1 MAKLFQILGV
11 LAVLGIGAGGMA
23 GAMLVKD
30 RLRVEIYP
38 DAPKDDG
45 LAIVRDDLKTMQADL
60 QALTQVVG
68 EQLGQ
73 VGQALGKQ
81 DESATS
87 GQQAVLAAIASLE
100 RAVAGQGKRLD
111 QFEERIA
118 ALAVRAPAESTPAP
132 AIASEPVAEAP
143 KVESPVVETPKP
155 EAQPEAVQPSGN
167 PATEPKAAKKGGFGF
182 ALPSRTFRFDQ
193 AQNYEIVADLSR
205 VGFDAKSTLHDFSGV
220 TSKVAG
226 TFTAN
231 FADPKGAWTGSIA
244 CEAASLVTGVD
255 GRDEAMREHL
265 DTPNHKE
272 IRFAIESFTPSENGI
287 DAAKM
292 TCEGTVQGTM
302 TIRGK
307 AKALAIPVKVR
318 VDESRRV
325 IVEGQTKVHLPDFEV
340 PVPSQLGLIS
350 MEPDVVV
357 WVALRARVQKAVANA
372 R

>member
-60 QALTQVVG
+60 QALSQAVG

-73 VGQALGKQ
+73 VGEALGKQ
-81 DESATS
+81 DASAGA
-87 GQQAVLAAIASLE
+87 GQQAVLTAIASLE
-100 RAVAGQGKRLD
+100 RAVAGQGKRLE
-111 QFEERIA
+111 QFEQRLATLTARA
-118 ALAVRAPAESTPAP
+118 AETPTAK
-132 AIASEPVAEAP
+132 ETQ
-143 KVESPVVETPKP
+143 PVVETPSRAVAKTETPTPEAAKP
-155 EAQPEAVQPSGN
+155 EALPTEA
-167 PATEPKAAKKGGFGF
+167 PAAEPKAAKKGGFGF

-226 TFTAN
+226 AFTAN

-244 CEAASLVTGVD
+244 CEAATLLTGVD

-265 DTPNHKE
+265 DTPKHPE
-272 IRFAIESFTPSENGI
+272 IRFAIESFTPNENGI

-292 TCEGTVQGTM
+292 TCEGTVAGTM

-307 AKALAIPVKVR
+307 SKALSIPIKVR